1 MNKKVYV
8 SNIEYFK
15 KHQNFDYKNSY
26 AYIMGKKNSID
37 IDKERMMIKKIK
49 KLFSKNEMKKLLGIT
64 VISIIISLSE
74 VVGLSTI
81 VPFMAIVTNQ
91 SIISENKYFKLIYNF
106 FNFENTKNFIF
117 YFGITIIIIFLIKNI
132 LNIFFN
138 YILVSFSRNSY
149 YQFTCKLMENYLKYP
164 YQNFIKKNSNDL
176 MKNITTEAN
185 LLVILIQN
193 FLMMLSEIC
202 VVFFIYLVMLYVDL
216 KITLFVTVFMGINI
230 LLIKHLILNKT
241 KKWGIERSKAIEEYY
256 QIIGSTF
263 GNYKFIKLQSN
274 DEKIMNNF
282 QNSCNKYIK
291 VDKKYMSS
299 QPVPR
304 LILEFLGF
312 SIVVVLIIFSVM
324 MYDENGL
331 AKIMPVISIFFIGLY
346 RILPS
351 VNRIITY
358 YQTIL
363 FYRKSLDII
372 VDELESEVEN
382 IENQPIEFNRN
393 IELENIYFEFEKGK
407 EVLKNINL
415 NIFKGEKLAFVGESG
430 SGKTTLVD
438 LITGLYKPKNGNVY
452 LDTVKL
458 EDKNIGYWRQNIGY
472 IPQEVYLFDGTIA
485 DNVVFNREYNE
496 ERLIE
501 SLKKSRI
508 WEFLKKKEGIKTIV
522 GDRGIMLS
530 GGQKQRIAIARAL
543 YDDPEVLVLDE
554 ATSAL
559 DSETEEEIMKEI
571 YDVSKDRTLIIVA
584 HRLTTLKD
592 CDRIF
597 VINNG
602 EVERV
607 VKSIEEL

>member
-1 MNKKVYV
+1 M
-8 SNIEYFK
+8 F
-15 KHQNFDYKNSY
+15 
-26 AYIMGKKNSID
+26 
-37 IDKERMMIKKIK
+37 KKIK
-49 KLFSKNEMKKLLGIT
+49 KIFLKKEIKKLLRIT
-64 VISIIISLSE
+64 VFSIIISLSE

-81 VPFMAIVTNQ
+81 VPFMAMVTNHN
-91 SIISENKYFKLIYNF
+91 IIFKNGYLRLIYNF
-106 FNFENTKNFIF
+106 FNFESTKNFIF
-117 YFGITIIIIFLIKNI
+117 YFGITIVIIFLIKNI

-230 LLIKHLILNKT
+230 LLIKYLILNKT
-241 KKWGIERSKAIEEYY
+241 KKWGVERSKAIEEYY

-282 QNSCNKYIK
+282 QNSCNRYIK
-291 VDKKYMSS
+291 VDKKHMFS

-312 SIVVVLIIFSVM
+312 SIVVILIIFSVM

-351 VNRIITY
+351 VNRIIMY

-382 IENQPIEFNRN
+382 IENNSMEFNKK
-393 IELENIYFEFEKGK
+393 IELNNICFEFEEGK

-415 NIFKGEKLAFVGESG
+415 NIFKGEKVAFVGESG

-438 LITGLYKPKNGNVY
+438 LITGLYKPKNGNIY
-452 LDTVKL
+452 LDNIKL
-458 EDKNIGYWRQNIGY
+458 EDKNIGYWRQSIGY

-501 SLKKSRI
+501 SLKKARI

-559 DSETEEEIMKEI
+559 DNETEEEIMKEI
-571 YDVSKDRTLIIVA
+571 YDVSKGKTLVIIA

-602 EVERV
+602 GIERI

>member
-1 MNKKVYV
+1 ML
-8 SNIEYFK
+8 
-15 KHQNFDYKNSY
+15 
-26 AYIMGKKNSID
+26 
-37 IDKERMMIKKIK
+37 KKIK

-64 VISIIISLSE
+64 IFSIIISLSE

-91 SIISENKYFKLIYNF
+91 NVIFENKYLRLIYNF
-106 FNFENTKNFIF
+106 FNFRSTKNFIF
-117 YFGITIIIIFLIKNI
+117 YFGITIVTILLIKNI

-138 YILVSFSRNSY
+138 YILVSFSQNSY

-164 YQNFIKKNSNDL
+164 YQNFVKKNSNDL
-176 MKNITTEAN
+176 MKNITSETN
-185 LLVILIQN
+185 MLVNLIQSL
-193 FLMMLSEIC
+193 LMLISEVC

-216 KITLFVTVFMGINI
+216 KVTLFVTIFMGINI
-230 LLIKHLILNKT
+230 FFIKHLILNKT
-241 KKWGIERSKAIEEYY
+241 KKWGMERSKVIEEYY

-274 DEKIMNNF
+274 DETIMNNF

-291 VDKKYMSS
+291 VDKKYISS
-299 QPVPR
+299 QPIPR

-351 VNRIITY
+351 VNRIIMY

-382 IENQPIEFNRN
+382 IENNPIEFNKN
-393 IELENIYFEFEKGK
+393 IELKDICFEFEKGK
-407 EVLKNINL
+407 EVLRNISL
-415 NIFKGEKLAFVGESG
+415 NMFKGEKVAFVGESG

-452 LDTVKL
+452 LDDTKL
-458 EDKNIGYWRQNIGY
+458 EDKNIGYWRQSIGY

-501 SLKKSRI
+501 SLKKARI

-543 YDDPEVLVLDE
+543 YDEPEVLVLDE

-559 DSETEEEIMKEI
+559 DNETEEEIMKEI

-597 VINNG
+597 VISNG
-602 EVERV
+602 EVGRI
-607 VKSIEEL
+607 VKSVEEL

>member
-1 MNKKVYV
+1 MHK
-8 SNIEYFK
+8 
-15 KHQNFDYKNSY
+15 
-26 AYIMGKKNSID
+26 
-37 IDKERMMIKKIK
+37 RIK
-49 KLFSKNEMKKLLGIT
+49 KLFSKKEIKKLLGIT
-64 VISIIISLSE
+64 VFSIIISLSE

-81 VPFMAIVTNQ
+81 VPFMAMVTNQ
-91 SIISENKYFKLIYNF
+91 NIIFENRYLKLIYNF
-106 FNFENTKNFIF
+106 FNFESTKNFIF
-117 YFGITIIIIFLIKNI
+117 YFGITIVIIFLIKNL

-164 YQNFIKKNSNDL
+164 YQNFVKKNSNNL
-176 MKNITTEAN
+176 MKNITSEAN
-185 LLVILIQN
+185 MLVNLIQSL
-193 FLMMLSEIC
+193 LMLISEVC

-230 LLIKHLILNKT
+230 FLIKYLILNKT
-241 KKWGIERSKAIEEYY
+241 KKWGVERSKAIEEYY

-263 GNYKFIKLQSN
+263 GNYKFIKLQSD

-282 QNSCNKYIK
+282 QDSCNKYIK

-312 SIVVVLIIFSVM
+312 SIVVVLIVFSVM

-351 VNRIITY
+351 VNRIINN

-363 FYRKSLDII
+363 FYRKSLDTV
-372 VDELESEVEN
+372 VDELESEIEN
-382 IENQPIEFNRN
+382 IENNPIEFNKK
-393 IELENIYFEFEKGK
+393 IELKNICFEFEKGK
-407 EVLKNINL
+407 EVLRNISL
-415 NIFKGEKLAFVGESG
+415 NIFKGEKVAFVGESG

-438 LITGLYKPKNGNVY
+438 LITGLYKPKNGSMY
-452 LDTVKL
+452 LDNIKL
-458 EDKNIGYWRQNIGY
+458 EDKNIGYWRQSIGY
-472 IPQEVYLFDGTIA
+472 IPQEVYLFDGTIE
-485 DNVVFNREYNE
+485 DNVVFNREYSE
-496 ERLIE
+496 DKLIE
-501 SLKKSRI
+501 SLKKARI
-508 WEFLKKKEGIKTIV
+508 WEFLKRKEGIKTIV

-543 YDDPEVLVLDE
+543 YDNPEVLVLDE

-559 DSETEEEIMKEI
+559 DNETEEEIMKEI

-602 EVERV
+602 EVEKV
-607 VKSIEEL
+607 VKSIEGL

>member
-1 MNKKVYV
+1 M
-8 SNIEYFK
+8 F
-15 KHQNFDYKNSY
+15 
-26 AYIMGKKNSID
+26 
-37 IDKERMMIKKIK
+37 KKIK
-49 KLFSKNEMKKLLGIT
+49 KLFSKEEIKKLLGIT
-64 VISIIISLSE
+64 VFSIIISLSE

-81 VPFMAIVTNQ
+81 VPFMAMVTNQ
-91 SIISENKYFKLIYNF
+91 NIIFENRYLKLIYNF
-106 FNFENTKNFIF
+106 FNFESTKNFIF
-117 YFGITIIIIFLIKNI
+117 YFGITIVIIFLIKNI

-138 YILVSFSRNSY
+138 YVLVSFTRNNY
-149 YQFTCKLMENYLKYP
+149 YKFTNRLMNNYLKYP
-164 YQNFIKKNSNDL
+164 YQNFVKKNSNDL
-176 MKNITTEAN
+176 MKNITTETN
-185 LLVILIQN
+185 MLVNLIQSL
-193 FLMMLSEIC
+193 LMLISEIC
-202 VVFFIYLVMLYVDL
+202 IAFFIYLVMLYVDL
-216 KITLFVTVFMGINI
+216 KITLFVTVFMGANI
-230 LLIKHLILNKT
+230 LLIKYLILNKT
-241 KKWGIERSKAIEEYY
+241 KKWGVERSKAIEEYY

-324 MYDENGL
+324 IYDENGL
-331 AKIMPVISIFFIGLY
+331 AKIMPIISIFFIGLY

-351 VNRIITY
+351 VNRIIMY

-363 FYRKSLDII
+363 FYRNSLDII
-372 VDELESEVEN
+372 VNELESEVEN
-382 IENQPIEFNRN
+382 IENNSIEFNKK
-393 IELENIYFEFEKGK
+393 IELKDICFEFEEGK

-415 NIFKGEKLAFVGESG
+415 NIFKGEKVAFVGESG

-452 LDTVKL
+452 LDEIKL
-458 EDKNIGYWRQNIGY
+458 EDKNIGYWRKNIGY

-501 SLKKSRI
+501 SLKKAKI
-508 WEFLKKKEGIKTIV
+508 WEFLKRKEGIKTIV

-543 YDDPEVLVLDE
+543 YDNPEVLVLDE

-559 DSETEEEIMKEI
+559 NNETEEEIMKEI
-571 YDVSKDRTLIIVA
+571 YDVSKGRTLIIVA

-602 EVERV
+602 EIEKI
-607 VKSIEEL
+607 VKSVEEL

>member
-1 MNKKVYV
+1 M
-8 SNIEYFK
+8 F
-15 KHQNFDYKNSY
+15 
-26 AYIMGKKNSID
+26 
-37 IDKERMMIKKIK
+37 KKIK
-49 KLFSKNEMKKLLGIT
+49 KLFSKEEIKKLLGIT
-64 VISIIISLSE
+64 VFSIIISLSE

-81 VPFMAIVTNQ
+81 VPFMAMVTNQ
-91 SIISENKYFKLIYNF
+91 NIIFENKYLKVIYNF
-106 FNFENTKNFIF
+106 FNFESTKNFIF
-117 YFGITIIIIFLIKNI
+117 YFGITIVIIFLIKNI

-138 YILVSFSRNSY
+138 YVLVSFTRNNY
-149 YQFTCKLMENYLKYP
+149 YKFTNRLMNNYLKYS
-164 YQNFIKKNSNDL
+164 YQNFVKKNSNDL
-176 MKNITTEAN
+176 IKNITIEAN
-185 LLVILIQN
+185 WVVVLIQN
-193 FLMMLSEIC
+193 CLMMVSEIC
-202 VVFFIYLVMLYVDL
+202 VVVFIYIVMLYIDF
-216 KITLFVTVFMGINI
+216 KITLFVSIFMGINI
-230 LLIKHLILNKT
+230 LLIKYFLINKV
-241 KKWGIERSKAIEEYY
+241 KKWGKDRFDATQEYY

-263 GNYKFIKLQSN
+263 GNYKFIKLQS
-274 DEKIMNNF
+274 DDKSILNNF
-282 QNSCNKYIK
+282 KTSCKKYTE
-291 VDKKYMSS
+291 VDKKYTFV

-331 AKIMPVISIFFIGLY
+331 AKIMPVISVFFIGLY

-351 VNRIITY
+351 VNRIINY
-358 YQTIL
+358 YQVVV
-363 FYRKSLDII
+363 FYKKSLDII
-372 VDELESEVEN
+372 AEELESEIEN
-382 IENQPIEFNRN
+382 IENNPIEFNKK
-393 IELENIYFEFEKGK
+393 IELKDICFEFEKGK

-415 NIFKGEKLAFVGESG
+415 NIFKGEKVAFVGESG

-438 LITGLYKPKNGNVY
+438 LITGLYKPKNGNIY
-452 LDTVKL
+452 LDDIKL
-458 EDKNIGYWRQNIGY
+458 EDKNIGYWRNSIGY

-501 SLKKSRI
+501 SLKKARI

-543 YDDPEVLVLDE
+543 YDNPDILVLDE

-559 DSETEEEIMKEI
+559 DNETEEEIMKEI
-571 YDVSKDRTLIIVA
+571 YDVSKDRTLIIIA

-592 CDRIF
+592 CNRIF

-602 EVERV
+602 EIERTI
-607 VKSIEEL
+607 KSVEEL

>member
-1 MNKKVYV
+1 M
-8 SNIEYFK
+8 F
-15 KHQNFDYKNSY
+15 
-26 AYIMGKKNSID
+26 
-37 IDKERMMIKKIK
+37 KKIK
-49 KLFSKNEMKKLLGIT
+49 KLFSKEEIKKLLGIT
-64 VISIIISLSE
+64 VFSIIISLSE

-81 VPFMAIVTNQ
+81 VPFMAMVTNQ
-91 SIISENKYFKLIYNF
+91 NIIFENKYLKVIYNF
-106 FNFENTKNFIF
+106 FNFESTKNFIF
-117 YFGITIIIIFLIKNI
+117 YFGITIVIIFLIKNI

-138 YILVSFSRNSY
+138 YVLVSFTRNNY
-149 YQFTCKLMENYLKYP
+149 YKFTNRLMNNYLKYS
-164 YQNFIKKNSNDL
+164 YQNFVKKNSNDL
-176 MKNITTEAN
+176 IKNITIEAN
-185 LLVILIQN
+185 WVVVLIQN
-193 FLMMLSEIC
+193 CLMMVSEIC
-202 VVFFIYLVMLYVDL
+202 VVVFIYIVMLYVDL
-216 KITLFVTVFMGINI
+216 KITLFVSIFMGINI
-230 LLIKHLILNKT
+230 LLIKYFLINKV
-241 KKWGIERSKAIEEYY
+241 KKWGKDRFDATQEYY

-263 GNYKFIKLQSN
+263 GNYKFIKLQS
-274 DEKIMNNF
+274 DDKSILNNF
-282 QNSCNKYIK
+282 KTSCKKYTE
-291 VDKKYMSS
+291 VDKKYTFV

-331 AKIMPVISIFFIGLY
+331 AKIMPVISVFFIGLY

-351 VNRIITY
+351 VNRIINY
-358 YQTIL
+358 YQVVV
-363 FYRKSLDII
+363 FYKKSLDII
-372 VDELESEVEN
+372 AEELESEVEN
-382 IENQPIEFNRN
+382 IENNPIELNKK
-393 IELENIYFEFEKGK
+393 IELKNICFEFEEGK

-415 NIFKGEKLAFVGESG
+415 NIFKGEKVAFVGESG

-438 LITGLYKPKNGNVY
+438 LITGLYKPKNGNIY
-452 LDTVKL
+452 LDNIKL
-458 EDKNIGYWRQNIGY
+458 EDKNIGYWRQSIGY

-501 SLKKSRI
+501 SLKKARI
-508 WEFLKKKEGIKTIV
+508 WEFLNKKEGIKTIV

-602 EVERV
+602 GIERI
-607 VKSIEEL
+607 VKSVKEL

>member
-1 MNKKVYV
+1 
-8 SNIEYFK
+8 
-15 KHQNFDYKNSY
+15 
-26 AYIMGKKNSID
+26 
-37 IDKERMMIKKIK
+37 MIKKIK
-49 KLFSKNEMKKLLGIT
+49 KLFSKNEIRKLLEIT
-64 VISIIISLSE
+64 VFSIIIPLSE

-81 VPFMAIVTNQ
+81 VPFMAMVTNQ
-91 SIISENKYFKLIYNF
+91 NIIFENKYLRLIYNF
-106 FNFENTKNFIF
+106 FNFGSTKSFIF
-117 YFGITIIIIFLIKNI
+117 YFGIAIIIIFLIKNI

-138 YILVSFSRNSY
+138 YILGSFSRNSY

-164 YQNFIKKNSNDL
+164 YQNFVKKNSNDL

-193 FLMMLSEIC
+193 FLMMLSEIR
-202 VVFFIYLVMLYVDL
+202 VAFFIYLVMLYVDL
-216 KITLFVTVFMGINI
+216 KTTLFVTVFMGVSI
-230 LLIKHLILNKT
+230 LLIKYLILNKT
-241 KKWGIERSKAIEEYY
+241 KKWGVERSKAIEEYY

-263 GNYKFIKLQSN
+263 RNYKFIKLQSN

-282 QNSCNKYIK
+282 QNSCNRYIK

-299 QPVPR
+299 QPIPR

-358 YQTIL
+358 YQGIL
-363 FYRKSLDII
+363 FYRKSLDTI
-372 VDELESEVEN
+372 VNELESKVEN
-382 IENQPIEFNRN
+382 IGNKPIEFNKK
-393 IELENIYFEFEKGK
+393 IELKDICFEFEKEK

-415 NIFKGEKLAFVGESG
+415 SIFKGEKVAFVGESG

-452 LDTVKL
+452 LDDTKL
-458 EDKNIGYWRQNIGY
+458 EDKNIGYWRQSIGY

-496 ERLIE
+496 EKLIE
-501 SLKKSRI
+501 SLKKARI
-508 WEFLKKKEGIKTIV
+508 WEFLKKKEGLKTIV
-522 GDRGIMLS
+522 GDGGIMLS

-543 YDDPEVLVLDE
+543 YDEPEVLVLDE

-571 YDVSKDRTLIIVA
+571 YDVSRDRTLIIVA

-602 EVERV
+602 EVERI
-607 VKSIEEL
+607 VKSVEEL

>member
-1 MNKKVYV
+1 ML
-8 SNIEYFK
+8 
-15 KHQNFDYKNSY
+15 
-26 AYIMGKKNSID
+26 
-37 IDKERMMIKKIK
+37 KKIK
-49 KLFSKNEMKKLLGIT
+49 KLFSKNEIKKLLGIT
-64 VISIIISLSE
+64 IFSIIISLSE

-81 VPFMAIVTNQ
+81 VPFMAMVTNQ
-91 SIISENKYFKLIYNF
+91 NIIFENKYLKLIYNF

-117 YFGITIIIIFLIKNI
+117 YFGITIITIFLLKNI

-138 YILVSFSRNSY
+138 YVLVSFTRNNY
-149 YQFTCKLMENYLKYP
+149 YKFTNRLMNNYLKYP
-164 YQNFIKKNSNDL
+164 YQNFVKKNSNDL
-176 MKNITTEAN
+176 IKNITIEAN
-185 LLVILIQN
+185 WVVVLIQN
-193 FLMMLSEIC
+193 CLMMVSEIC
-202 VVFFIYLVMLYVDL
+202 VVVFIYIVMLYVDL
-216 KITLFVTVFMGINI
+216 KITLFVSIFMGINI
-230 LLIKHLILNKT
+230 LLIKYFLINKV
-241 KKWGIERSKAIEEYY
+241 KKWGKDRFDATQEYY

-263 GNYKFIKLQSN
+263 GNYKFIKLQSD
-274 DEKIMNNF
+274 DESILNNF
-282 QNSCNKYIK
+282 KISCKKYTE
-291 VDKKYMSS
+291 VDKKYTFV

-331 AKIMPVISIFFIGLY
+331 AKIMPVISVFFIGLY

-351 VNRIITY
+351 VNRIINY
-358 YQTIL
+358 YQVVV
-363 FYRKSLDII
+363 FYKKSLDII
-372 VDELESEVEN
+372 AEELESEIEN
-382 IENQPIEFNRN
+382 IENQLIEFNRN
-393 IELENIYFEFEKGK
+393 IELKNICFEFEKGK

-415 NIFKGEKLAFVGESG
+415 NIFKGEKVAFVGESG

-438 LITGLYKPKNGNVY
+438 LITGLYKPKNGDVY
-452 LDTVKL
+452 LDDIKL
-458 EDKNIGYWRQNIGY
+458 EDKNIGYWRQSIGY

-496 ERLIE
+496 KKLIE
-501 SLKKSRI
+501 SLKKARI

-543 YDDPEVLVLDE
+543 YDNPKVLVLDE

-559 DSETEEEIMKEI
+559 DNETEEEIMKEI

-602 EVERV
+602 EVERI

>member
-1 MNKKVYV
+1 ML
-8 SNIEYFK
+8 
-15 KHQNFDYKNSY
+15 
-26 AYIMGKKNSID
+26 
-37 IDKERMMIKKIK
+37 KKIK
-49 KLFSKNEMKKLLGIT
+49 KLFSKNEIKKLLGIT
-64 VISIIISLSE
+64 VFSIIISLSE

-81 VPFMAIVTNQ
+81 VPFMAMVTNQ
-91 SIISENKYFKLIYNF
+91 NIIFENKYLKLIYNF
-106 FNFENTKNFIF
+106 FSFESTKNFIF
-117 YFGITIIIIFLIKNI
+117 YFGITIVIIFLIKNI

-138 YILVSFSRNSY
+138 YVLVSFTRNNY
-149 YQFTCKLMENYLKYP
+149 YKFTNRLMNNYLKYP
-164 YQNFIKKNSNDL
+164 YQNFVKKNSNDL

-202 VVFFIYLVMLYVDL
+202 VVFFIYLVMLYVNL
-216 KITLFVTVFMGINI
+216 KITLFVTLFMGLNI
-230 LLIKHLILNKT
+230 LLIKYLILNKT
-241 KKWGIERSKAIEEYY
+241 KKWGTERSKAIEEYY

-274 DEKIMNNF
+274 DEKIINNF

-299 QPVPR
+299 QPIPR

-312 SIVVVLIIFSVM
+312 SIVVILIIFSVM

-358 YQTIL
+358 YQGIL
-363 FYRKSLDII
+363 FYRKSLDTI
-372 VDELESEVEN
+372 VDELESEIEN
-382 IENQPIEFNRN
+382 IENNPIEFNKK
-393 IELENIYFEFEKGK
+393 IELKDIRFEFEEGK

-415 NIFKGEKLAFVGESG
+415 NIFKGEKVAFVGESG

-438 LITGLYKPKNGNVY
+438 LITGLYKPKNGNIY
-452 LDTVKL
+452 LDDIKL
-458 EDKNIGYWRQNIGY
+458 EDKNIGYWRNSIGY

-501 SLKKSRI
+501 SLKKARI

-543 YDDPEVLVLDE
+543 YDNPDILVLDE

-559 DSETEEEIMKEI
+559 DNETEEEIMKEI
-571 YDVSKDRTLIIVA
+571 YDVSKDRTLIIIA

-602 EVERV
+602 GIERI
-607 VKSIEEL
+607 VKSVEEL

>member
-1 MNKKVYV
+1 ML
-8 SNIEYFK
+8 FK
-15 KHQNFDYKNSY
+15 L
-26 AYIMGKKNSID
+26 
-37 IDKERMMIKKIK
+37 K
-49 KLFSKNEMKKLLGIT
+49 KLFSKNEIKKLLGIT
-64 VISIIISLSE
+64 VFSIVISLSE
-74 VVGLSTI
+74 VIGLSII
-81 VPFMAIVTNQ
+81 VPFMAMVTNQ
-91 SIISENKYFKLIYNF
+91 NVIFENKCLKLIYIF
-106 FNFENTKNFIF
+106 FNFESTKNFIF
-117 YFGITIIIIFLIKNI
+117 YFGITIIIIFLIKNL

-149 YQFTCKLMENYLKYP
+149 YRFTCKLMENYLKYP

-185 LLVILIQN
+185 LLVILIQD

-230 LLIKHLILNKT
+230 LLIKYLILNKT
-241 KKWGIERSKAIEEYY
+241 KKWGTERSKAIEEYY

-299 QPVPR
+299 QPIPR
-304 LILEFLGF
+304 LILEFFGF

-351 VNRIITY
+351 VNRIIMY

-363 FYRKSLDII
+363 FYRKSLDTV
-372 VDELESEVEN
+372 VDELENEIEN
-382 IENQPIEFNRN
+382 IENQLIEFNKK
-393 IELENIYFEFEKGK
+393 IELKDICFEFEKGK

-415 NIFKGEKLAFVGESG
+415 SIFKGEKVAFVGESG

-438 LITGLYKPKNGNVY
+438 LITGLYKPKNGNIY
-452 LDTVKL
+452 LDGIKL
-458 EDKNIGYWRQNIGY
+458 EDKNIGYWRQSIGY

-485 DNVVFNREYNE
+485 DNVVFNREYDE

-501 SLKKSRI
+501 SLKKARI

-543 YDDPEVLVLDE
+543 YDNPEVLVLDE

-597 VINNG
+597 VISNG
-602 EVERV
+602 EVERII
-607 VKSIEEL
+607 KSVEEL

>member
-1 MNKKVYV
+1 ML
-8 SNIEYFK
+8 
-15 KHQNFDYKNSY
+15 
-26 AYIMGKKNSID
+26 
-37 IDKERMMIKKIK
+37 KKIK

-64 VISIIISLSE
+64 VFSVIISLSE

-81 VPFMAIVTNQ
+81 VPFMAMVTNQ
-91 SIISENKYFKLIYNF
+91 NIIFENKYLKVIYNF
-106 FNFENTKNFIF
+106 FNFESTKNFIF
-117 YFGITIIIIFLIKNI
+117 YFGITIVIIFLIKNI

-138 YILVSFSRNSY
+138 YVLVSFTRNNY
-149 YQFTCKLMENYLKYP
+149 YKFTNRLMNNYLKYS
-164 YQNFIKKNSNDL
+164 YQNFVKKNSNDL
-176 MKNITTEAN
+176 IKNITIEAN
-185 LLVILIQN
+185 WVVVLIQN
-193 FLMMLSEIC
+193 CLMMVSEIC
-202 VVFFIYLVMLYVDL
+202 VVVFIYIVMLYVDL
-216 KITLFVTVFMGINI
+216 KITLFVSIFMGINI
-230 LLIKHLILNKT
+230 LLIKYFLINKV
-241 KKWGIERSKAIEEYY
+241 KKWGKDRFDATQEYY

-263 GNYKFIKLQSN
+263 GNYKFIKLQS
-274 DEKIMNNF
+274 DDKSILNNF
-282 QNSCNKYIK
+282 KTSCKKYTE
-291 VDKKYMSS
+291 VDKKYTFV

-331 AKIMPVISIFFIGLY
+331 AKIMPVISVFFIGLY

-351 VNRIITY
+351 VNRIINY
-358 YQTIL
+358 YQVVV
-363 FYRKSLDII
+363 FYKKSLDII
-372 VDELESEVEN
+372 AEELESEVEN
-382 IENQPIEFNRN
+382 IENNPIELNKK
-393 IELENIYFEFEKGK
+393 IELKDICFEFEEGK

-415 NIFKGEKLAFVGESG
+415 NIFKGEKVAFVGESG

-438 LITGLYKPKNGNVY
+438 LITGLYKPKNGSIY
-452 LDTVKL
+452 LDNIKL
-458 EDKNIGYWRQNIGY
+458 EDKNIGYWRQSIGY

-496 ERLIE
+496 ERLVN
-501 SLKKSRI
+501 SLKKARI

-543 YDDPEVLVLDE
+543 YDNPEVLVLDE

-559 DSETEEEIMKEI
+559 DNETEEEIMKEI

-597 VINNG
+597 VISNG
-602 EVERV
+602 GIERI
-607 VKSIEEL
+607 VKSVEEL

>member
-1 MNKKVYV
+1 ML
-8 SNIEYFK
+8 
-15 KHQNFDYKNSY
+15 
-26 AYIMGKKNSID
+26 
-37 IDKERMMIKKIK
+37 KKIK

-64 VISIIISLSE
+64 VFSIIISLSE

-81 VPFMAIVTNQ
+81 VPFMAMVTNQ
-91 SIISENKYFKLIYNF
+91 NIIFENKYLKVIYNF
-106 FNFENTKNFIF
+106 FNFESTKNFIF
-117 YFGITIIIIFLIKNI
+117 YFGITIVIIFLIKNI

-149 YQFTCKLMENYLKYP
+149 YKFTCKLMGNYLKYS
-164 YQNFIKKNSNDL
+164 YQNFVKKNSNDL

-216 KITLFVTVFMGINI
+216 KITLFVTAFMGINI
-230 LLIKHLILNKT
+230 LLIKRLILNKT
-241 KKWGIERSKAIEEYY
+241 KKWGMERSKAIEEYY

-282 QNSCNKYIK
+282 KGSCNKYTK
-291 VDKKYMSS
+291 VDKKHMTS

-312 SIVVVLIIFSVM
+312 SIVIVLIIFSVM

-351 VNRIITY
+351 VNRIIMY

-382 IENQPIEFNRN
+382 IENQPIEFNKK
-393 IELENIYFEFEKGK
+393 IELKDIYFEFEKGK

-415 NIFKGEKLAFVGESG
+415 NIFKGEKVAFVGESG

-438 LITGLYKPKNGNVY
+438 LITGLYKPKNGDVY
-452 LDTVKL
+452 LDDIKL
-458 EDKNIGYWRQNIGY
+458 EDKNISYWRQSIGY

-496 ERLIE
+496 EKLIE
-501 SLKKSRI
+501 SLKKARI
-508 WEFLKKKEGIKTIV
+508 WEFLKKKEGIETIV

-571 YDVSKDRTLIIVA
+571 YDVSEDRTLIIVA

-602 EVERV
+602 EVERI
-607 VKSIEEL
+607 VKSVEEL

>member
-1 MNKKVYV
+1 M
-8 SNIEYFK
+8 F
-15 KHQNFDYKNSY
+15 
-26 AYIMGKKNSID
+26 
-37 IDKERMMIKKIK
+37 KKIK
-49 KLFSKNEMKKLLGIT
+49 KLFSKEEIKKLLGIT
-64 VISIIISLSE
+64 VFSIIISLSE

-81 VPFMAIVTNQ
+81 VPFMAMVTNQ
-91 SIISENKYFKLIYNF
+91 NIIFENKYLKVIYNF
-106 FNFENTKNFIF
+106 FNFESTKNFIF
-117 YFGITIIIIFLIKNI
+117 YFGITIVIIFLIKNI

-138 YILVSFSRNSY
+138 YVLVSFTRNNY
-149 YQFTCKLMENYLKYP
+149 YKFTNRLMNNYLKYS
-164 YQNFIKKNSNDL
+164 YQNFVKKNSNDL
-176 MKNITTEAN
+176 IKNITIEAN
-185 LLVILIQN
+185 WVVVLIQN
-193 FLMMLSEIC
+193 CLMMVSEIC
-202 VVFFIYLVMLYVDL
+202 VVVFIYIVMLYVDL
-216 KITLFVTVFMGINI
+216 KITLFVSIFMGINI
-230 LLIKHLILNKT
+230 LLIKYFLINKV
-241 KKWGIERSKAIEEYY
+241 KKWGKDRFDATQEYY

-263 GNYKFIKLQSN
+263 GNYKFIKLQS
-274 DEKIMNNF
+274 DDKSILNNF
-282 QNSCNKYIK
+282 KTSCKKYTE
-291 VDKKYMSS
+291 VDKKYTFV

-331 AKIMPVISIFFIGLY
+331 AKIMPVISVFFIGLY

-351 VNRIITY
+351 VNRIINY
-358 YQTIL
+358 YQVVV
-363 FYRKSLDII
+363 FYKKSLDII
-372 VDELESEVEN
+372 AEELESEVEN
-382 IENQPIEFNRN
+382 IENNPIELNKK
-393 IELENIYFEFEKGK
+393 IELKNICFEFEEGK

-415 NIFKGEKLAFVGESG
+415 NIFKGEKVAFVGESG

-438 LITGLYKPKNGNVY
+438 LITGLYKPKNGNIY
-452 LDTVKL
+452 LDNIKL
-458 EDKNIGYWRQNIGY
+458 EDKNIGYWRQSIGY

-501 SLKKSRI
+501 SLKKARI
-508 WEFLKKKEGIKTIV
+508 WEFLNKKEGIKTIV

-543 YDDPEVLVLDE
+543 YDNPEVLVLDE

-559 DSETEEEIMKEI
+559 DNETEEEIMKEI

-597 VINNG
+597 VISNG
-602 EVERV
+602 GIERI
-607 VKSIEEL
+607 VKSVEEL

>member
-1 MNKKVYV
+1 MLKKL
-8 SNIEYFK
+8 
-15 KHQNFDYKNSY
+15 
-26 AYIMGKKNSID
+26 
-37 IDKERMMIKKIK
+37 R
-49 KLFSKNEMKKLLGIT
+49 KLFSRNEIKKLLGIT
-64 VISIIISLSE
+64 VFSIIISLSE
-74 VVGLSTI
+74 VVGLSTV
-81 VPFMAIVTNQ
+81 VPFMAMVTNQ
-91 SIISENKYFKLIYNF
+91 NIIFENKYLKLIYNF
-106 FNFENTKNFIF
+106 FNFESTKNFIF
-117 YFGITIIIIFLIKNI
+117 YFGIIIIIIFLIKNI

-185 LLVILIQN
+185 FLVALIQN

-230 LLIKHLILNKT
+230 FLIKYLILNKI
-241 KKWGIERSKAIEEYY
+241 KKWGVERSKSIEKYY

-299 QPVPR
+299 QPIPR

-312 SIVVVLIIFSVM
+312 SIVVILIIFSVM

-351 VNRIITY
+351 VNRIINN

-363 FYRKSLDII
+363 FYRKSLDTI

-382 IENQPIEFNRN
+382 IENNSIEFNKK
-393 IELENIYFEFEKGK
+393 IELKDICFEFEEGK

-415 NIFKGEKLAFVGESG
+415 NIFKGEKVAFVGESG

-452 LDTVKL
+452 LDNIKL
-458 EDKNIGYWRQNIGY
+458 EDKNIGYWRQSIGY

-496 ERLIE
+496 EKLIE
-501 SLKKSRI
+501 SLKKARI
-508 WEFLKKKEGIKTIV
+508 WEFLNKKEGIKTIV

-543 YDDPEVLVLDE
+543 YDDPDILVLDE

-559 DSETEEEIMKEI
+559 DNETEEEIMKEI
-571 YDVSKDRTLIIVA
+571 YDVSKDRTLIIIA

-602 EVERV
+602 GIERI
-607 VKSIEEL
+607 VKSVKEL

>member
-1 MNKKVYV
+1 M
-8 SNIEYFK
+8 F
-15 KHQNFDYKNSY
+15 
-26 AYIMGKKNSID
+26 
-37 IDKERMMIKKIK
+37 KKIK
-49 KLFSKNEMKKLLGIT
+49 KLFSKEEIKKLLGIT
-64 VISIIISLSE
+64 VFSIIISLSE

-81 VPFMAIVTNQ
+81 VPFMAMVTNQ
-91 SIISENKYFKLIYNF
+91 NIIFENKYLKVIYNF
-106 FNFENTKNFIF
+106 FNFESTKNFIF
-117 YFGITIIIIFLIKNI
+117 YFGITIVIIFLIKNI

-138 YILVSFSRNSY
+138 YVLVSFTRNNY
-149 YQFTCKLMENYLKYP
+149 YKFTNRLMNNYLKYP
-164 YQNFIKKNSNDL
+164 YQNFVKKNSNDL
-176 MKNITTEAN
+176 IKNITIEAN
-185 LLVILIQN
+185 WVVVLIQN
-193 FLMMLSEIC
+193 CLMMVSEIC
-202 VVFFIYLVMLYVDL
+202 VVIFIYIVMLYVDL
-216 KITLFVTVFMGINI
+216 KITLFVSIFMGINI
-230 LLIKHLILNKT
+230 LLIKYFLINKV
-241 KKWGIERSKAIEEYY
+241 KKWGKDRFDATQEYY

-263 GNYKFIKLQSN
+263 GNYKFIKLQS
-274 DEKIMNNF
+274 DDKSILNNF
-282 QNSCNKYIK
+282 KTSCKKYTE
-291 VDKKYMSS
+291 VDKKYTFV

-331 AKIMPVISIFFIGLY
+331 AKIMPVISVFFIGLY

-351 VNRIITY
+351 ANRIINY
-358 YQTIL
+358 YQTVV
-363 FYRKSLDII
+363 FYKKALDII
-372 VDELESEVEN
+372 AEELESEIEN

-393 IELENIYFEFEKGK
+393 IELKNICFEFEKGK

-415 NIFKGEKLAFVGESG
+415 NIFKGEKVAFVGESG

-438 LITGLYKPKNGNVY
+438 LITGLYKPKNGDVY
-452 LDTVKL
+452 LDDIKL
-458 EDKNIGYWRQNIGY
+458 EDKNIGYWRQSIGY

-496 ERLIE
+496 EKLIE
-501 SLKKSRI
+501 SLRKARI

-543 YDDPEVLVLDE
+543 YDNPEVLVLDE

-571 YDVSKDRTLIIVA
+571 YDVSKDRTLIVVA

-597 VINNG
+597 IISNG
-602 EVERV
+602 GIERI
-607 VKSIEEL
+607 VKSVEEL

>member
-1 MNKKVYV
+1 M
-8 SNIEYFK
+8 F
-15 KHQNFDYKNSY
+15 
-26 AYIMGKKNSID
+26 
-37 IDKERMMIKKIK
+37 KKIK
-49 KLFSKNEMKKLLGIT
+49 KLFSKEEIKKLLGIT
-64 VISIIISLSE
+64 IFSVIISLSE

-81 VPFMAIVTNQ
+81 VPFMAMVTNQ
-91 SIISENKYFKLIYNF
+91 NIIFENRYLKLIYNF
-106 FNFENTKNFIF
+106 FNFESTKNFIF
-117 YFGITIIIIFLIKNI
+117 YFGITIVIIFLIKNI

-138 YILVSFSRNSY
+138 YVLVSFTRNNY
-149 YQFTCKLMENYLKYP
+149 YKFTNRLMNNYLKYP
-164 YQNFIKKNSNDL
+164 YQNFVKKNSNDL
-176 MKNITTEAN
+176 IKNITIEAN
-185 LLVILIQN
+185 WVVVLIQN
-193 FLMMLSEIC
+193 CLMMVSEIC
-202 VVFFIYLVMLYVDL
+202 VVVFIYIVMLYVDL
-216 KITLFVTVFMGINI
+216 KITLFVSIFMGINI
-230 LLIKHLILNKT
+230 LLIKYFLISKV
-241 KKWGIERSKAIEEYY
+241 KKWGKDRFDATQEYY

-263 GNYKFIKLQSN
+263 GNYKFIKLQS
-274 DEKIMNNF
+274 DDKSILNNF
-282 QNSCNKYIK
+282 KTSCKKYTE
-291 VDKKYMSS
+291 VDKKYTFV

-324 MYDENGL
+324 LYDENGL
-331 AKIMPVISIFFIGLY
+331 AKIMPVISVFFIGLY

-351 VNRIITY
+351 VNRIINY
-358 YQTIL
+358 YQVVV

-372 VDELESEVEN
+372 AEELESEIEN
-382 IENQPIEFNRN
+382 IENNPIEFNKK
-393 IELENIYFEFEKGK
+393 IELKDICFEFEEGK

-415 NIFKGEKLAFVGESG
+415 NIFKGEKVAFVGESG

-452 LDTVKL
+452 LDNIKL
-458 EDKNIGYWRQNIGY
+458 EDKNIGYWRQSIGY

-496 ERLIE
+496 KKLIE
-501 SLKKSRI
+501 SLKKARI
-508 WEFLKKKEGIKTIV
+508 WEFLKKKEGIRTIV

-543 YDDPEVLVLDE
+543 YDNPDILVLDE

-559 DSETEEEIMKEI
+559 DNETEEEIMKEI

-597 VINNG
+597 VINNRKI
-602 EVERV
+602 EKI
-607 VKSIEEL
+607 VKSVEKIK

>member
-1 MNKKVYV
+1 ML
-8 SNIEYFK
+8 
-15 KHQNFDYKNSY
+15 
-26 AYIMGKKNSID
+26 
-37 IDKERMMIKKIK
+37 KEIR

-64 VISIIISLSE
+64 VFSIIISLSE

-81 VPFMAIVTNQ
+81 VPFMAMVTNQ
-91 SIISENKYFKLIYNF
+91 NIIFENKYLKLIYNF
-106 FNFENTKNFIF
+106 FNFESTRNFIF
-117 YFGITIIIIFLIKNI
+117 YFGITIVIIFLIKNI

-138 YILVSFSRNSY
+138 YVLVSFTRNNY
-149 YQFTCKLMENYLKYP
+149 YKFTNRLMNNYLKYP
-164 YQNFIKKNSNDL
+164 YQNFVKKNSNDL
-176 MKNITTEAN
+176 IKNITIEAN
-185 LLVILIQN
+185 WVVVLIQN
-193 FLMMLSEIC
+193 CLMMVSEIC
-202 VVFFIYLVMLYVDL
+202 VVIFIYIVMLYVDL
-216 KITLFVTVFMGINI
+216 KITLFVSIFMGINI
-230 LLIKHLILNKT
+230 LLIKYFLINKV
-241 KKWGIERSKAIEEYY
+241 KKWGKDRFDATQEYY

-263 GNYKFIKLQSN
+263 GNYKFIKLQS
-274 DEKIMNNF
+274 DDKSILNNF
-282 QNSCNKYIK
+282 KTSCKKYTE
-291 VDKKYMSS
+291 VDKKYTFV

-331 AKIMPVISIFFIGLY
+331 AKIMPVISVFFIGLY

-351 VNRIITY
+351 ANRIINN
-358 YQTIL
+358 YQTVV
-363 FYRKSLDII
+363 FYKKALDII
-372 VDELESEVEN
+372 AEELESEIEN

-393 IELENIYFEFEKGK
+393 IELKNICFEFEKGK

-415 NIFKGEKLAFVGESG
+415 NIFKGEKVAFVGESG

-438 LITGLYKPKNGNVY
+438 LITGLYKPKNGDVY
-452 LDTVKL
+452 LDDIKL
-458 EDKNIGYWRQNIGY
+458 EDKNIGYWRQSIGY

-496 ERLIE
+496 EKLIE
-501 SLKKSRI
+501 SLRKARI

-543 YDDPEVLVLDE
+543 YDNPEVLVLDE

-571 YDVSKDRTLIIVA
+571 YDVSKGRTLIIVA

-597 VINNG
+597 VIGNG
-602 EVERV
+602 EVERI
-607 VKSIEEL
+607 VKSVEEL

>member
-1 MNKKVYV
+1 
-8 SNIEYFK
+8 
-15 KHQNFDYKNSY
+15 
-26 AYIMGKKNSID
+26 
-37 IDKERMMIKKIK
+37 MIKKIK

-64 VISIIISLSE
+64 VFSIVISLSE

-81 VPFMAIVTNQ
+81 VPFMAMVTNQ
-91 SIISENKYFKLIYNF
+91 NIIFENKYLKLIYNF
-106 FNFENTKNFIF
+106 FNFRSTKSFIF

-164 YQNFIKKNSNDL
+164 YQNFVKKNSNDL
-176 MKNITTEAN
+176 MKNITTEVN
-185 LLVILIQN
+185 MLVSLIQSL
-193 FLMMLSEIC
+193 LMLISEVCI
-202 VVFFIYLVMLYVDL
+202 VFFIYLVMLYVDL

-230 LLIKHLILNKT
+230 LLIKYLILNKT
-241 KKWGIERSKAIEEYY
+241 KKWGVERSKDIEEYY

-282 QNSCNKYIK
+282 QNSCNKYTK

-299 QPVPR
+299 QPIPR

-351 VNRIITY
+351 VNRIIMY

-382 IENQPIEFNRN
+382 IESNSIEFGKK
-393 IELENIYFEFEKGK
+393 IELKDICFEFEKEK

-415 NIFKGEKLAFVGESG
+415 NIFKGEKVAFVGESG

-438 LITGLYKPKNGNVY
+438 LITGLYKPKNGDVY
-452 LDTVKL
+452 LDDIKL
-458 EDKNIGYWRQNIGY
+458 EDKNIGYWRQSIGY

-485 DNVVFNREYNE
+485 DNVVFNREYDE

-501 SLKKSRI
+501 SLKKARI
-508 WEFLKKKEGIKTIV
+508 WKFLKKKEGIKTIV

-543 YDDPEVLVLDE
+543 YADPKVLVLDE

-559 DSETEEEIMKEI
+559 DNETEEEIMKEI

-602 EVERV
+602 EVERI
-607 VKSIEEL
+607 VKSVEEL

>member
-1 MNKKVYV
+1 M
-8 SNIEYFK
+8 F
-15 KHQNFDYKNSY
+15 
-26 AYIMGKKNSID
+26 
-37 IDKERMMIKKIK
+37 KKIK
-49 KLFSKNEMKKLLGIT
+49 KLFSKEEIKKLLGIT
-64 VISIIISLSE
+64 VFSIIISLSE

-81 VPFMAIVTNQ
+81 VPFMAMVTNQ
-91 SIISENKYFKLIYNF
+91 NIIFENKYLKVIYNF
-106 FNFENTKNFIF
+106 FNFESTKNFIF
-117 YFGITIIIIFLIKNI
+117 YFGITIVIIFLIKNI

-138 YILVSFSRNSY
+138 YVLVSFTRNNY
-149 YQFTCKLMENYLKYP
+149 YKFTNRLMNNYLKYP
-164 YQNFIKKNSNDL
+164 YQNFVKKNSNDL
-176 MKNITTEAN
+176 IKNITIEAN
-185 LLVILIQN
+185 WVVVLIQN
-193 FLMMLSEIC
+193 CLMMVSEIC
-202 VVFFIYLVMLYVDL
+202 VVVFIYIVMLYIDF
-216 KITLFVTVFMGINI
+216 KITLFVSIFMGINI
-230 LLIKHLILNKT
+230 LLIKYFLINKV
-241 KKWGIERSKAIEEYY
+241 KKWGKDRFDATQEYY

-263 GNYKFIKLQSN
+263 GNYKFIKLQS
-274 DEKIMNNF
+274 DDKSILNNF
-282 QNSCNKYIK
+282 KTSCKKYTE
-291 VDKKYMSS
+291 VDKKYTFV

-331 AKIMPVISIFFIGLY
+331 AKIMPVISVFFIGLY

-351 VNRIITY
+351 VNRIINY
-358 YQTIL
+358 YQVVV
-363 FYRKSLDII
+363 FYKKSLDII
-372 VDELESEVEN
+372 AEELESEIEN
-382 IENQPIEFNRN
+382 IENNPIEFNKK
-393 IELENIYFEFEKGK
+393 IELKDICFEFEKGK

-415 NIFKGEKLAFVGESG
+415 NIFKGEKVAFVGESG

-438 LITGLYKPKNGNVY
+438 LITGLYKPKNGSIY
-452 LDTVKL
+452 LDNIKL
-458 EDKNIGYWRQNIGY
+458 EDKNIGYWRQSIGY

-496 ERLIE
+496 ERLVN
-501 SLKKSRI
+501 SLKKARI

-543 YDDPEVLVLDE
+543 YDNPEVLVLDE

-559 DSETEEEIMKEI
+559 DNETEEEIMKEI

-597 VINNG
+597 VISNG
-602 EVERV
+602 GIERI
-607 VKSIEEL
+607 VKSVEEL

>member
-1 MNKKVYV
+1 M
-8 SNIEYFK
+8 F
-15 KHQNFDYKNSY
+15 
-26 AYIMGKKNSID
+26 
-37 IDKERMMIKKIK
+37 KKIK
-49 KLFSKNEMKKLLGIT
+49 KFFSKEEIKKLIGIT
-64 VISIIISLSE
+64 VFSIIISLSE

-81 VPFMAIVTNQ
+81 IPFMAMVTNQ
-91 SIISENKYFKLIYNF
+91 NIIFEDKYLKVIYSF
-106 FNFENTKNFIF
+106 FNFESTKNFIF
-117 YFGITIIIIFLIKNI
+117 YFGITIVIIFLIKNI

-138 YILVSFSRNSY
+138 YILVSFSRNLY

-164 YQNFIKKNSNDL
+164 YQNFVKKNSNDL

-185 LLVILIQN
+185 LLVMLIQN

-202 VVFFIYLVMLYVDL
+202 VVFFVYLVMLYVDL
-216 KITLFVTVFMGINI
+216 KITLFVTIFMGINI
-230 LLIKHLILNKT
+230 LLIKYLILNKT
-241 KKWGIERSKAIEEYY
+241 KKWGTERSKAIEEYY

-274 DEKIMNNF
+274 DEKIMNDF
-282 QNSCNKYIK
+282 QNSCNRYIK
-291 VDKKYMSS
+291 VDKKYMAS

-312 SIVVVLIIFSVM
+312 SIVVGLIIFSVM

-351 VNRIITY
+351 VNRCIYY

-363 FYRKSLDII
+363 FYRKSLDTI
-372 VDELESEVEN
+372 VDELESKVEN
-382 IENQPIEFNRN
+382 IENNHIEFNKN
-393 IELENIYFEFEKGK
+393 IELKNICFEFEKGK
-407 EVLKNINL
+407 EVLKNVNL
-415 NIFKGEKLAFVGESG
+415 SIFKGEKIAFVGESG

-438 LITGLYKPKNGNVY
+438 LLTGLYKPKSGNIY
-452 LDTVKL
+452 LDNIKL
-458 EDKNIGYWRQNIGY
+458 EDKNIGYWRQSIGY

-496 ERLIE
+496 EKLVE
-501 SLKKSRI
+501 SLRKARI

-559 DSETEEEIMKEI
+559 DNETEEEIMKEI
-571 YDVSKDRTLIIVA
+571 YDVSKGRTLIIIA

-602 EVERV
+602 EIERM

>member
-1 MNKKVYV
+1 MK
-8 SNIEYFK
+8 
-15 KHQNFDYKNSY
+15 YKL
-26 AYIMGKKNSID
+26 
-37 IDKERMMIKKIK
+37 IKQLK

-64 VISIIISLSE
+64 VFSIIISLSE

-81 VPFMAIVTNQ
+81 VPFMAMVTNQ
-91 SIISENKYFKLIYNF
+91 NIIFENKYLKLIYNF
-106 FNFENTKNFIF
+106 FNFESTRNFIF
-117 YFGITIIIIFLIKNI
+117 YFGITIVIIFLIKNI

-138 YILVSFSRNSY
+138 YVLVSFTRNNY
-149 YQFTCKLMENYLKYP
+149 YKFTNRLMNNYLKYP
-164 YQNFIKKNSNDL
+164 YQNFVKKNSNDL
-176 MKNITTEAN
+176 IKNITIEAN
-185 LLVILIQN
+185 WVVVLIQN
-193 FLMMLSEIC
+193 CLMMVSEIC
-202 VVFFIYLVMLYVDL
+202 VVIFIYIVMLYVDL
-216 KITLFVTVFMGINI
+216 KITLFVSIFMGINI
-230 LLIKHLILNKT
+230 LLIKYFLINKV
-241 KKWGIERSKAIEEYY
+241 KKWGKDRFDATQEYY

-263 GNYKFIKLQSN
+263 GNYKFIKLQS
-274 DEKIMNNF
+274 DDKSILNNF
-282 QNSCNKYIK
+282 KTSCKKYTE
-291 VDKKYMSS
+291 VDKKYTFV

-331 AKIMPVISIFFIGLY
+331 AKIMPVISVFFIGLY

-351 VNRIITY
+351 ANRIIND
-358 YQTIL
+358 YQTVV
-363 FYRKSLDII
+363 FYKKALDII
-372 VDELESEVEN
+372 AEELESEIEN

-393 IELENIYFEFEKGK
+393 IELKNICFEFEKGK

-415 NIFKGEKLAFVGESG
+415 NIFKGEKVAFVGESG

-438 LITGLYKPKNGNVY
+438 LITGLYKPKNGDVY
-452 LDTVKL
+452 LDDIKL
-458 EDKNIGYWRQNIGY
+458 EDKNIGYWRQSIGY

-496 ERLIE
+496 EKLIE
-501 SLKKSRI
+501 SLRKARI

-543 YDDPEVLVLDE
+543 YDNPEVLVLDE

-559 DSETEEEIMKEI
+559 DSKTEEEIMKEI
-571 YDVSKDRTLIIVA
+571 YDVSKGRTLIIVA

-597 VINNG
+597 VIGNG
-602 EVERV
+602 EVERI
-607 VKSIEEL
+607 VKSVEEL

>member
-1 MNKKVYV
+1 MLKK
-8 SNIEYFK
+8 
-15 KHQNFDYKNSY
+15 
-26 AYIMGKKNSID
+26 M
-37 IDKERMMIKKIK
+37 K
-49 KLFSKNEMKKLLGIT
+49 KLFSKKEIKELLGIT
-64 VISIIISLSE
+64 IFSIIISLSE
-74 VVGLSTI
+74 VIGLSTI
-81 VPFMAIVTNQ
+81 VPFMAMVTNQ
-91 SIISENKYFKLIYNF
+91 SIIFENKYLKSIYNF
-106 FNFENTKNFIF
+106 FNFGSTKNFIF
-117 YFGITIIIIFLIKNI
+117 YFGITIVIIFLIKNI

-149 YQFTCKLMENYLKYP
+149 YQFTCKLMKNYLKYS
-164 YQNFIKKNSNDL
+164 YQNFIKKNSNIL
-176 MKNITTEAN
+176 IKNVTTEAN

-202 VVFFIYLVMLYVDL
+202 VVFFIYLVMLYVDS

-230 LLIKHLILNKT
+230 LLIKYLILNKT
-241 KKWGIERSKAIEEYY
+241 KKWGTERSKAIEKYY

-274 DEKIMNNF
+274 NEKIMNNF

-331 AKIMPVISIFFIGLY
+331 AKIMSVISIFFIGLY

-358 YQTIL
+358 YQEIL

-372 VDELESEVEN
+372 VDELESKIEN
-382 IENQPIEFNRN
+382 IENNFIGFSKK
-393 IELENIYFEFEKGK
+393 IELKDICFEFEKGK

-415 NIFKGEKLAFVGESG
+415 NIFKGEKVAFVGESG

-438 LITGLYKPKNGNVY
+438 LITGLYKPKNGDVY
-452 LDTVKL
+452 LDDIKL
-458 EDKNIGYWRQNIGY
+458 EDKNIGYWRQSIGY
-472 IPQEVYLFDGTIA
+472 IPQEVYLFDGTIE

-496 ERLIE
+496 EKLIE
-501 SLKKSRI
+501 SLKKARI
-508 WEFLKKKEGIKTIV
+508 LEFLKKKEGIKTIV

-543 YDDPEVLVLDE
+543 YDEPEVLVLDE

-559 DSETEEEIMKEI
+559 DNETEEEIMKEI

-597 VINNG
+597 IINNG
-602 EVERV
+602 EIEKI
-607 VKSIEEL
+607 VKSVEEL

>member
-1 MNKKVYV
+1 M
-8 SNIEYFK
+8 F
-15 KHQNFDYKNSY
+15 
-26 AYIMGKKNSID
+26 
-37 IDKERMMIKKIK
+37 KKIK
-49 KLFSKNEMKKLLGIT
+49 KLFSKKEIKKLLGIT
-64 VISIIISLSE
+64 VFLIIISLSE

-81 VPFMAIVTNQ
+81 VPFMAMVTNQ
-91 SIISENKYFKLIYNF
+91 NIIFENRYLKLIYNF
-106 FNFENTKNFIF
+106 FNFESTKNFIF
-117 YFGITIIIIFLIKNI
+117 YFGITIVIIFLIKNL

-164 YQNFIKKNSNDL
+164 YQNFVKKNSNNL
-176 MKNITTEAN
+176 MKNITSEAN
-185 LLVILIQN
+185 MLVNLIQSL
-193 FLMMLSEIC
+193 LMLISEVC

-230 LLIKHLILNKT
+230 LLIKYLILNKT
-241 KKWGIERSKAIEEYY
+241 KKWGVERSKAIEEYY

-263 GNYKFIKLQSN
+263 GNYKFIKLQS
-274 DEKIMNNF
+274 DDGKIMNNF
-282 QNSCNKYIK
+282 QDSCNKYIK

-312 SIVVVLIIFSVM
+312 SIVVVLIVFSVM

-351 VNRIITY
+351 VNRIINN

-363 FYRKSLDII
+363 FYRKSLDTV
-372 VDELESEVEN
+372 VDELESEIEN
-382 IENQPIEFNRN
+382 IENNPIEFNKK
-393 IELENIYFEFEKGK
+393 IELKNICFEFEKGK
-407 EVLKNINL
+407 EVLRNISL
-415 NIFKGEKLAFVGESG
+415 NIFKGEKAAFVGESG

-438 LITGLYKPKNGNVY
+438 LITGLYKPKNGSMY
-452 LDTVKL
+452 LDNIKL
-458 EDKNIGYWRQNIGY
+458 EDKNIGYWRQSIGY
-472 IPQEVYLFDGTIA
+472 IPQEVYFFDGTIE
-485 DNVVFNREYNE
+485 DNVVFNREYSENK
-496 ERLIE
+496 LIE
-501 SLKKSRI
+501 SLKKAKI
-508 WEFLKKKEGIKTIV
+508 WEFLKRKEGIKTIV

-543 YDDPEVLVLDE
+543 YDNPEVLVLDE

-559 DSETEEEIMKEI
+559 DNETEEEIMKEI

-597 VINNG
+597 VISNG
-602 EVERV
+602 EVERI
-607 VKSIEEL
+607 VKSVEEL

>member
-1 MNKKVYV
+1 ML
-8 SNIEYFK
+8 
-15 KHQNFDYKNSY
+15 
-26 AYIMGKKNSID
+26 
-37 IDKERMMIKKIK
+37 KKIK
-49 KLFSKNEMKKLLGIT
+49 KLFSKEEIKKLLGIT
-64 VISIIISLSE
+64 VFSIIISLSE

-81 VPFMAIVTNQ
+81 VPFMAMVTNQ
-91 SIISENKYFKLIYNF
+91 NIIFENKYLKLIYNF
-106 FNFENTKNFIF
+106 FGFESTKNFIL
-117 YFGITIIIIFLIKNI
+117 YFGITIVIIFLIKNV

-138 YILVSFSRNSY
+138 YILVSFTRNNY
-149 YQFTCKLMENYLKYP
+149 FTFTNRLMNNYLKYP
-164 YQNFIKKNSNDL
+164 YQNFVKKNSNDL

-185 LLVILIQN
+185 FLVILIQY

-202 VVFFIYLVMLYVDL
+202 VVLFIYLLMLYVDL
-216 KITLFVTVFMGINI
+216 KITLFVSIFMGINI

-241 KKWGIERSKAIEEYY
+241 KKWGMERSKAIEEYY

-274 DEKIMNNF
+274 DEKIMGNF
-282 QNSCNKYIK
+282 QNSCNKYIE
-291 VDKKYMSS
+291 VDKKHMTS

-312 SIVVVLIIFSVM
+312 SVVVTLIIFSVIV
-324 MYDENGL
+324 YDENGL

-351 VNRIITY
+351 VNRIIIY

-363 FYRKSLDII
+363 FYKKSLDII
-372 VDELESEVEN
+372 VDELESETEN
-382 IENQPIEFNRN
+382 IENNFIEFNKN
-393 IELENIYFEFEKGK
+393 IELKNICFKFEEEK

-415 NIFKGEKLAFVGESG
+415 NIFKGEKVAFVGESG

-438 LITGLYKPKNGNVY
+438 LITGLYKPKNGDVY
-452 LDTVKL
+452 LDDIKL
-458 EDKNIGYWRQNIGY
+458 EDKNISYWRQSIGY

-496 ERLIE
+496 EKLIE
-501 SLKKSRI
+501 SLKKARI
-508 WEFLKKKEGIKTIV
+508 WEFLKRKEGIKTIV

-543 YDDPEVLVLDE
+543 YDNPEVLVLDE

-571 YDVSKDRTLIIVA
+571 YDVSEDRTLIIVA

-602 EVERV
+602 EVERI
-607 VKSIEEL
+607 VKSVEEL

>member
-1 MNKKVYV
+1 M
-8 SNIEYFK
+8 F
-15 KHQNFDYKNSY
+15 
-26 AYIMGKKNSID
+26 
-37 IDKERMMIKKIK
+37 KKIK
-49 KLFSKNEMKKLLGIT
+49 KLFSKEEIKKLLGIT
-64 VISIIISLSE
+64 VFSIIISLSE

-81 VPFMAIVTNQ
+81 VPFMAMVTDQN
-91 SIISENKYFKLIYNF
+91 IIFENKYLISIYNF
-106 FNFENTKNFIF
+106 FNFESTKNFIF
-117 YFGITIIIIFLIKNI
+117 YFGITIVIIFLIKNI

-138 YILVSFSRNSY
+138 YVLVSFTRNNY
-149 YQFTCKLMENYLKYP
+149 YKFTNRLMNNYLKYP
-164 YQNFIKKNSNDL
+164 YQNFVKKNSNDL
-176 MKNITTEAN
+176 IKNITIEAN
-185 LLVILIQN
+185 WVVVLIQN
-193 FLMMLSEIC
+193 CLMMVSEIC
-202 VVFFIYLVMLYVDL
+202 VVVFIYIVMLYVDL
-216 KITLFVTVFMGINI
+216 KITLFVSIFMGINI
-230 LLIKHLILNKT
+230 LLIKYFLINKV
-241 KKWGIERSKAIEEYY
+241 KKWGKDRFDATQEYY

-263 GNYKFIKLQSN
+263 GNYKFIKLQSD
-274 DEKIMNNF
+274 DESILNNF
-282 QNSCNKYIK
+282 KTSCKKYTE
-291 VDKKYMSS
+291 VDKKYTFV

-331 AKIMPVISIFFIGLY
+331 AKIMPVISVFFIGLY

-351 VNRIITY
+351 VNRIINY
-358 YQTIL
+358 YQVVV
-363 FYRKSLDII
+363 FYKKSLDII
-372 VDELESEVEN
+372 AEELESEIEN

-393 IELENIYFEFEKGK
+393 IELKNIYFEFEEGK
-407 EVLKNINL
+407 EVLKNISL
-415 NIFKGEKLAFVGESG
+415 SIFKGEKVAFVGESG

-438 LITGLYKPKNGNVY
+438 LITGLYKPKNGKVY
-452 LDTVKL
+452 LDDIKL
-458 EDKNIGYWRQNIGY
+458 EDKNIGYWRQSIGY

-501 SLKKSRI
+501 SLKKARI
-508 WEFLKKKEGIKTIV
+508 WEFLKKKEGIKAIV

-559 DSETEEEIMKEI
+559 DNETEEEIMREI

-602 EVERV
+602 EIERI
-607 VKSIEEL
+607 VKSVKEL

>member
-1 MNKKVYV
+1 M
-8 SNIEYFK
+8 F
-15 KHQNFDYKNSY
+15 
-26 AYIMGKKNSID
+26 
-37 IDKERMMIKKIK
+37 IKKINQLFYK
-49 KLFSKNEMKKLLGIT
+49 KVKLIGIT
-64 VISIIISLSE
+64 SFAIIIALSE
-74 VVGLSTI
+74 VVGLSI
-81 VPFMAIVTNQ
+81 IIPFMAMITNQ
-91 SIISENKYFKLIYNF
+91 NIIFENKYLKLIYKF
-106 FNFENTKNFIF
+106 FNFENTKSFIF
-117 YFGITIIIIFLIKNI
+117 YFGITIIIIFLLKNI

-149 YQFTCKLMENYLKYP
+149 YQFTCKLMQNYLKYP

-176 MKNITTEAN
+176 MKNIISETN
-185 LLVILIQN
+185 MLVNLIQSL
-193 FLMMLSEIC
+193 LMLISEVG
-202 VVFFIYLVMLYVDL
+202 VVLFIYLVMLYVDL
-216 KITLFVTVFMGINI
+216 KITLFVSIFTGINV
-230 LLIKHLILNKT
+230 LLIKYLILNRT

-274 DEKIMNNF
+274 DKKIMNNF

-312 SIVVVLIIFSVM
+312 SIVVILIIFSVM

-363 FYRKSLDII
+363 FYRKSLDTI

-382 IENQPIEFNRN
+382 IEKNPIEFNKN
-393 IELENIYFEFEKGK
+393 IELKNISFEFEKGK
-407 EVLKNINL
+407 EVLKNIKL
-415 NIFKGEKLAFVGESG
+415 NIIKGEKVAFVGESG
-430 SGKTTLVD
+430 SGKTTLID
-438 LITGLYKPKNGNVY
+438 LITGLYKSKNGNVY
-452 LDTVKL
+452 LDNIKL
-458 EDKNIGYWRQNIGY
+458 EDKNIGYWRQSIGY

-496 ERLIE
+496 ERLVN
-501 SLKKSRI
+501 SLKKARI

-543 YDDPEVLVLDE
+543 YDNPEVLVLDE

-559 DSETEEEIMKEI
+559 DNETEEEIMKEI

-584 HRLTTLKD
+584 HRLTTLKG

-602 EVERV
+602 EVKRI
-607 VKSIEEL
+607 VKSVEEL

>member
-1 MNKKVYV
+1 ML
-8 SNIEYFK
+8 
-15 KHQNFDYKNSY
+15 
-26 AYIMGKKNSID
+26 
-37 IDKERMMIKKIK
+37 KKIK
-49 KLFSKNEMKKLLGIT
+49 KLFTKNEMKKLLGIA
-64 VISIIISLSE
+64 IFSIIISLNE

-81 VPFMAIVTNQ
+81 VPFMAMVTNQ
-91 SIISENKYFKLIYNF
+91 NIIFENKYLKVIYNF
-106 FNFENTKNFIF
+106 FNFESTKNFIF

-138 YILVSFSRNSY
+138 YILVSFSQNSY

-164 YQNFIKKNSNDL
+164 YQNFVKKNSNDL

-202 VVFFIYLVMLYVDL
+202 VVIFIYLVMLYVDL

-230 LLIKHLILNKT
+230 LLIKYLILNKT
-241 KKWGIERSKAIEEYY
+241 KKWGVERSKAIEAYY
-256 QIIGSTF
+256 QMIGSTF

-274 DEKIMNNF
+274 DEKIINNF
-282 QNSCNKYIK
+282 KDSCNNYIK
-291 VDKKYMSS
+291 VNKKYMSS
-299 QPVPR
+299 QPIPR

-312 SIVVVLIIFSVM
+312 SIVVGLIIFSVM

-331 AKIMPVISIFFIGLY
+331 AKIMPIISIFFIGLY

-351 VNRIITY
+351 VNRIIMY
-358 YQTIL
+358 YQAIL

-372 VDELESEVEN
+372 VDELESKVEN
-382 IENQPIEFNRN
+382 IEKNSIEFNKN
-393 IELENIYFEFEKGK
+393 IELKNICFEFEKGK
-407 EVLKNINL
+407 EVLKNIKL
-415 NIFKGEKLAFVGESG
+415 NIIKGEKVAFVGESG

-438 LITGLYKPKNGNVY
+438 LITGLYKPKSGNIH
-452 LDTVKL
+452 LDDIKL
-458 EDKNIGYWRQNIGY
+458 EDKNIGYWRQSIGY

-496 ERLIE
+496 EKLIE
-501 SLKKSRI
+501 SLKKARI

-543 YDDPEVLVLDE
+543 YDEPEVLVLDE

-559 DSETEEEIMKEI
+559 DNETEEEIMKEI

-592 CDRIF
+592 CNRIF

-602 EVERV
+602 EVERI
-607 VKSIEEL
+607 VKSVEEL

>member
-1 MNKKVYV
+1 M
-8 SNIEYFK
+8 F
-15 KHQNFDYKNSY
+15 
-26 AYIMGKKNSID
+26 
-37 IDKERMMIKKIK
+37 KKIK
-49 KLFSKNEMKKLLGIT
+49 KLFSKEEIKKLLGIT
-64 VISIIISLSE
+64 VFSIIISLSE

-81 VPFMAIVTNQ
+81 VPFMAMVTNQ
-91 SIISENKYFKLIYNF
+91 NIIFENKYLKLIYNF
-106 FNFENTKNFIF
+106 FNFESTKNFIF
-117 YFGITIIIIFLIKNI
+117 YFGITIVIIFLIKNI

-138 YILVSFSRNSY
+138 YILVSFTRNNY
-149 YQFTCKLMENYLKYP
+149 YKFTNRLMNNYLKYP
-164 YQNFIKKNSNDL
+164 YQNFVKKNSNDL
-176 MKNITTEAN
+176 MKNITTETN
-185 LLVILIQN
+185 MLVNLIQSL
-193 FLMMLSEIC
+193 LMLISEIC
-202 VVFFIYLVMLYVDL
+202 IAFFIYLVMLYVDF
-216 KITLFVTVFMGINI
+216 KITLFVSMFMGVNI
-230 LLIKHLILNKT
+230 LLIKYLILNKT
-241 KKWGIERSKAIEEYY
+241 KKWGTERSRAIEEYY

-274 DEKIMNNF
+274 DEKIINNF

-299 QPVPR
+299 QPIPR

-358 YQTIL
+358 YQGIL
-363 FYRKSLDII
+363 FYRKSLDTI
-372 VDELESEVEN
+372 VDELESEIEN
-382 IENQPIEFNRN
+382 IENNPIEFNKK
-393 IELENIYFEFEKGK
+393 IELNNICFEFEEGK

-415 NIFKGEKLAFVGESG
+415 NIFKGEKVAFVGESG

-438 LITGLYKPKNGNVY
+438 LITGLYKTKNGNIY
-452 LDTVKL
+452 LDNIKL
-458 EDKNIGYWRQNIGY
+458 EDKNIGYWRQSIGY

-501 SLKKSRI
+501 SLKKARI
-508 WEFLKKKEGIKTIV
+508 WEFLNKKEGIKTIV

-543 YDDPEVLVLDE
+543 YDDPEILVLDE

-559 DSETEEEIMKEI
+559 DNETEEEIMKEI
-571 YDVSKDRTLIIVA
+571 YDVSKDRTLIIIA

-602 EVERV
+602 EVERI
-607 VKSIEEL
+607 VKSVEEL

>member
-1 MNKKVYV
+1 ML
-8 SNIEYFK
+8 
-15 KHQNFDYKNSY
+15 
-26 AYIMGKKNSID
+26 
-37 IDKERMMIKKIK
+37 KKIK
-49 KLFSKNEMKKLLGIT
+49 KLFLKEEIRKLLVIT
-64 VISIIISLSE
+64 GFSVVISLSE
-74 VVGLSTI
+74 VVGFSTI
-81 VPFMAIVTNQ
+81 VPFMAMVTNQ
-91 SIISENKYFKLIYNF
+91 NIIFENKYLKIIYNF
-106 FNFENTKNFIF
+106 FNFESTKNFIF
-117 YFGITIIIIFLIKNI
+117 CFGIMIIIIFLVKNL

-149 YQFTCKLMENYLKYP
+149 YQFTCKLMVNYLKYP

-185 LLVILIQN
+185 FLVALVQN

-216 KITLFVTVFMGINI
+216 KITLFVTVFMGVNI
-230 LLIKHLILNKT
+230 FLIKYLILNKT
-241 KKWGIERSKAIEEYY
+241 KKWGVERSKAIEEYY

-282 QNSCNKYIK
+282 KISCNKYIK
-291 VDKKYMSS
+291 VDKRYMSS

-312 SIVVVLIIFSVM
+312 SIVVVLIIFSVIV
-324 MYDENGL
+324 YDENGL

-363 FYRKSLDII
+363 FFGKSLDMI
-372 VDELESEVEN
+372 VDELESEIEN
-382 IENQPIEFNRN
+382 IGNKLIEFNKK
-393 IELENIYFEFEKGK
+393 IELKDICFEFEKGK

-415 NIFKGEKLAFVGESG
+415 SIFKGEKVAFVGESG

-438 LITGLYKPKNGNVY
+438 LIIGLYKPKSGNTY
-452 LDTVKL
+452 LDDIKL
-458 EDKNIGYWRQNIGY
+458 DDKNIGYWRRNIGY

-496 ERLIE
+496 EKLIE
-501 SLKKSRI
+501 SLKKARI
-508 WEFLKKKEGIKTIV
+508 WEFLKKKEGLKTIV

-543 YDDPEVLVLDE
+543 YDEPEVLVLDE

-602 EVERV
+602 EVERI
-607 VKSIEEL
+607 VKSVEEL